1 MPDLRSRRS
10 GIANRGLTRGRR
22 RLIERARHS
31 PGEGM
36 GAAGHG
42 RLAGILGLVFA
53 GAVIAAPP
61 AFAADGQPAAKLP
74 RFASLRSDE
83 VNLRVGPGRN
93 YPIKWVLTRK
103 GMPVEIV
110 ARFEHWREVREPQG
124 SEGWV
129 QERMLIGQRTVMITG
144 RVRDLR
150 RGPSGAAAIV
160 ARAEPGV
167 VANLLECRGGWCR
180 IAADHRTGWV
190 RRAEVFGVLPD
201 ESVVR

>member
-1 MPDLRSRRS
+1 M
-10 GIANRGLTRGRR
+10 
-22 RLIERARHS
+22 
-31 PGEGM
+31 
-36 GAAGHG
+36 AAWGKC
-42 RLAGILGLVFA
+42 RLAGVLWLVFTA
-53 GAVIAAPP
+53 TLIGAPRV
-61 AFAADGQPAAKLP
+61 FAADGQPAAKLP

-110 ARFEHWREVREPQG
+110 AQFEHWREVREPQG

-150 RGPSGAAAIV
+150 HAPSGASAIV

-167 VANLLECRGGWCR
+167 VAGLLECRPGWCR
-180 IAADHRTGWV
+180 ITADHLTGWV
-190 RRAEVFGVLPD
+190 RREEVFGVLPD
-201 ESVVR
+201 ETIIR

>member
-1 MPDLRSRRS
+1 MAASQRYRF
-10 GIANRGLTRGRR
+10 A
-22 RLIERARHS
+22 
-31 PGEGM
+31 
-36 GAAGHG
+36 GALW
-42 RLAGILGLVFA
+42 LAFA

-61 AFAADGQPAAKLP
+61 AGAADLQPAAKLP

-110 ARFEHWREVREPQG
+110 AQFEHWREVREPLG

-129 QERMLIGQRTVMITG
+129 QERMLTGQRTVMITG
-144 RVRDLR
+144 RIRDLR
-150 RGPSGAAAIV
+150 RGPSGASAMI

-167 VANLLECRGGWCR
+167 VAGLLECRPGWCR
-180 IAADHRTGWV
+180 ITAGHVTGWV
-190 RRAEVFGVLPD
+190 RREDVFGVRPD
-201 ESVVR
+201 ETVIR

>member
-1 MPDLRSRRS
+1 V
-10 GIANRGLTRGRR
+10 
-22 RLIERARHS
+22 
-31 PGEGM
+31 
-36 GAAGHG
+36 AAWGKC
-42 RLAGILGLVFA
+42 RLAGVLWLVFA
-53 GAVIAAPP
+53 GTLIGTPRAV
-61 AFAADGQPAAKLP
+61 AADGQPAAKLP

-110 ARFEHWREVREPQG
+110 AQFEHWREVREPQG

-150 RGPSGAAAIV
+150 QGPSGAAAIV

-167 VANLLECRGGWCR
+167 VASLLECRPGWCR
-180 IAADHRTGWV
+180 ITADHLTGWV
-190 RRAEVFGVLPD
+190 RREEVFGVLPD
-201 ESVVR
+201 ETVIR